1 MSISSNLHRLQKIDT
16 QIDQANNRLK
26 EIETA
31 LSQDAELQAAILSHS
46 QISEAFAQETRQLR
60 KAEEAVAAQR
70 IKIGQSESALY
81 GGKVRNPKELQEL
94 QNEVAA
100 LKRYLATLE
109 DQQLELMLQSEELN
123 ASQEQAQAQ
132 VDDLRAH
139 LIEKNAHLKGEQTEI
154 LQQLQRL
161 EVEHSAVQ
169 NAIPVEPLALY
180 QHLRQQRRGIA
191 VASVQGK
198 ACAACGA
205 MLTPAQIQSAQAPTQ
220 IVRCPSCSRI
230 LYPG

>member
-1 MSISSNLHRLQKIDT
+1 MSISSSLHRLQKIDT

-26 EIETA
+26 EIEAA
-31 LSQDAELQAAILSHS
+31 LSQDAELQAAIQHQS
-46 QISEAFAQETRQLR
+46 QITETFAQETRQLR
-60 KAEEAVAAQR
+60 KAEEAVTAQR

-81 GGKVRNPKELQEL
+81 GGKVRNPKELQDL

-109 DQQLELMLQSEELN
+109 DQQLELMLQSEDLN
-123 ASQEQAQAQ
+123 ASLEQAQAQ
-132 VDDLRAH
+132 VNDIHAH
-139 LIEKNAHLKGEQTEI
+139 LIEKNAHLKGEQSEI

-161 EVEHSAVQ
+161 EVEHAAVQ
-169 NAIPVEPLALY
+169 NAIPAEPLALY